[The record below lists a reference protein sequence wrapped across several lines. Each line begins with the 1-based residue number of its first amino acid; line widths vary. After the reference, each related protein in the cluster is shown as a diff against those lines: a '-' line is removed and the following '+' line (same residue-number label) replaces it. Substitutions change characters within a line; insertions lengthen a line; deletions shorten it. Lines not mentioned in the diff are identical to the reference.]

1 MLVQVEIPDSVAK
14 ILKELSKKEKKT
26 IKEFSEFAILEKFFT
41 ANDMSNLFP
50 KNNVTKDE
58 FLGILNK
65 NKGREPLPW
74 DKSKKRKTHVEKI
87 SQK

>member
-1 MLVQVEIPDSVAK
+1 MLSLCYVY
-14 ILKELSKKEKKT
+14 
-26 IKEFSEFAILEKFFT
+26 
-41 ANDMSNLFP
+41 
-50 KNNVTKDE
+50 VTKDE